1 MLELKGVSK
10 KFRKKQ
16 VLNNIDFKF
25 EKGIYGILGPN
36 GAGKTT
42 LIRCITQ
49 LYNLDAGN
57 ILYNDKSIAENKNF
71 NDNIG
76 YLPQKFGLFKE
87 LTVFEMLSA
96 MAELKNISKDAVEQE
111 VKRCI
116 TLVNLDEKINAKV
129 KTLSGGMIR
138 RMGIAQAILGNP
150 EIIIFDE
157 PTSGLD
163 PEERL
168 RFKNIV
174 SKLKGEHIIIIST
187 HIVEDVE
194 ALCDFVVI
202 MNSGQIIKS
211 GSCSE
216 IEGCAQNKVFELN
229 EENSNLLNE
238 PYHIQQQFEINGKRK
253 LRVLSSLNIECD
265 KITAVQP
272 KVEDGYICLIKD
284 L

>member
-1 MLELKGVSK
+1 M
-10 KFRKKQ
+10 
-16 VLNNIDFKF
+16 LNNIDFKF

-96 MAELKNISKDAVEQE
+96 MAALKNISKDAVEQE

-174 SKLKGEHIIIIST
+174 SKLKGSTSLLFLHI
-187 HIVEDVE
+187 
-194 ALCDFVVI
+194 L
-202 MNSGQIIKS
+202 
-211 GSCSE
+211 
-216 IEGCAQNKVFELN
+216 
-229 EENSNLLNE
+229 
-238 PYHIQQQFEINGKRK
+238 
-253 LRVLSSLNIECD
+253 
-265 KITAVQP
+265 
-272 KVEDGYICLIKD
+272 
-284 L
+284 

>member
-96 MAELKNISKDAVEQE
+96 MAALKNISKDAVEQE

>member
-96 MAELKNISKDAVEQE
+96 MAALKNISKDAVEQE

-211 GSCSE
+211 GICSE

-272 KVEDGYICLIKD
+272 KVEDGYICLIKN

>member
-96 MAELKNISKDAVEQE
+96 MAALKNISKDAVEQE

-174 SKLKGEHIIIIST
+174 SKLKGEHII
-187 HIVEDVE
+187 
-194 ALCDFVVI
+194 
-202 MNSGQIIKS
+202 
-211 GSCSE
+211 
-216 IEGCAQNKVFELN
+216 
-229 EENSNLLNE
+229 
-238 PYHIQQQFEINGKRK
+238 QFRQ
-253 LRVLSSLNIECD
+253 RSL
-265 KITAVQP
+265 QS
-272 KVEDGYICLIKD
+272 
-284 L
+284 

>member
-96 MAELKNISKDAVEQE
+96 MAALKNISKDAVEQE

-202 MNSGQIIKS
+202 MNSGQ
-211 GSCSE
+211 
-216 IEGCAQNKVFELN
+216 
-229 EENSNLLNE
+229 
-238 PYHIQQQFEINGKRK
+238 RK
-253 LRVLSSLNIECD
+253 L
-265 KITAVQP
+265 Q
-272 KVEDGYICLIKD
+272 
-284 L
+284 

>member
-96 MAELKNISKDAVEQE
+96 MAALKNISKDAVEQE

-216 IEGCAQNKVFELN
+216 IEGCAQNK
-229 EENSNLLNE
+229 
-238 PYHIQQQFEINGKRK
+238 EIGRAH
-253 LRVLSSLNIECD
+253 V
-265 KITAVQP
+265 
-272 KVEDGYICLIKD
+272 
-284 L
+284 

>member
-16 VLNNIDFKF
+16 VLNSIDFKF
-25 EKGIYGILGPN
+25 EKGIYGVLGPN

-49 LYNLDAGN
+49 LYNLDSGN
-57 ILYNDKSIAENKNF
+57 ILYNGKPIADSKNF

-96 MAELKNISKDAVEQE
+96 MAALKNISKDAVEQE

-272 KVEDGYICLIKD
+272 KVEDGYICLIKN

>member
-10 KFRKKQ
+10 KFKKKQ
-16 VLNNIDFKF
+16 VLNSIDFKF
-25 EKGIYGILGPN
+25 KEGIYGILGPN

-49 LYNLDAGN
+49 LYNLDSGS
-57 ILYNDKSIAENKNF
+57 ILYNDKSIENSKNF

-96 MAELKNISKDAVEQE
+96 MAALKNISKNAVEAE

-116 TLVNLDEKINAKV
+116 TLVNLDEKINDKV
-129 KTLSGGMIR
+129 RTLSGGMIR
-138 RMGIAQAILGNP
+138 RLGIAQAILGNP

-168 RFKNIV
+168 RFKSIV
-174 SKLKGEHIIIIST
+174 AKLKGEHIIIIST

-194 ALCDFVVI
+194 ALCDFVVV
-202 MNSGQIIKS
+202 MNSGRIIKS

-216 IEGCAQNKVFELN
+216 IENCAQNKVFELN
-229 EENSNLLNE
+229 VENSNLLNE
-238 PYHIQQQFEINGKRK
+238 PYHIQQQFEINGMRK
-253 LRVLSSLNIECD
+253 LRVLSSSNIECNE
-265 KITAVQP
+265 ITSVQP

>member
-96 MAELKNISKDAVEQE
+96 MAALKNISKDAVEQE

-202 MNSGQIIKS
+202 MNAGQIIKS

>member
-96 MAELKNISKDAVEQE
+96 MAALKNISKDAVEQE

-272 KVEDGYICLIKD
+272 KVEDGYICLIKN

>member
-57 ILYNDKSIAENKNF
+57 ILYNDKPIAENKNF

-96 MAELKNISKDAVEQE
+96 MAALKNISKDAVEQE

-272 KVEDGYICLIKD
+272 KVEDGYICLIKN

>member
-87 LTVFEMLSA
+87 LTVFEMLSTPA
-96 MAELKNISKDAVEQE
+96 GK
-111 VKRCI
+111 
-116 TLVNLDEKINAKV
+116 
-129 KTLSGGMIR
+129 
-138 RMGIAQAILGNP
+138 
-150 EIIIFDE
+150 F
-157 PTSGLD
+157 
-163 PEERL
+163 
-168 RFKNIV
+168 
-174 SKLKGEHIIIIST
+174 
-187 HIVEDVE
+187 
-194 ALCDFVVI
+194 
-202 MNSGQIIKS
+202 SGQT
-211 GSCSE
+211 
-216 IEGCAQNKVFELN
+216 L
-229 EENSNLLNE
+229 
-238 PYHIQQQFEINGKRK
+238 P
-253 LRVLSSLNIECD
+253 
-265 KITAVQP
+265 P
-272 KVEDGYICLIKD
+272 
-284 L
+284 

>member
-96 MAELKNISKDAVEQE
+96 MAALKNISKDAVEQE

-216 IEGCAQNKVFELN
+216 IEGCAQNKVFELT
-229 EENSNLLNE
+229 EENSNLLNQ
-238 PYHIQQQFEINGKRK
+238 PYDIQQQFEINGKRK

>member
-96 MAELKNISKDAVEQE
+96 MAALKNISKDAVEQE

-265 KITAVQP
+265 KIVIHIR
-272 KVEDGYICLIKD
+272 YIL
-284 L
+284 

>member
-96 MAELKNISKDAVEQE
+96 MAALKNISKDAVEQE

-202 MNSGQIIKS
+202 RNSGQIIKS

>member
-25 EKGIYGILGPN
+25 EKGIYGRLGPN

-96 MAELKNISKDAVEQE
+96 MAALKNISKDAVEQE

>member
-96 MAELKNISKDAVEQE
+96 MAALKNISKDAVEQE

-138 RMGIAQAILGNP
+138 RMGIAQAILCNP